1 MSGRWRS
8 HATARGAAND
18 PPHSIRH
25 LFGRRVG
32 AGTVLILYLLVRYVM
47 MGVRVGAG
55 TKGEGVNAGASDRDW
70 YYAKTDTP
78 SGQQAGPFGWEQL
91 RSLALAGAIAP
102 TDLVWHP
109 SLPQWVP
116 AAQIGGL
123 FPVGAFRPAQPAAP
137 SVAPPRPPNEWV
149 AGMATGPFEAPPAPL
164 TPAPARRPRPW
175 LLPVII
181 SLAALL
187 LVGGGLGVYFGFIR
201 DRDDSPA
208 TTTTLAGTETTS
220 ATTPGVTTGPGGT
233 TVTTLET
240 AGTTGS
246 TVPTARA
253 AAWFP
258 VDPVGQTPSP
268 RMSHAMAYDARAG
281 AVIMFGGVYL
291 TDEDIIDYDDTW
303 AFDTSTGR
311 WTDLAPA
318 GALPPARDS
327 HAMAYDP
334 DTEQII
340 LFGGVSSYG
349 EWLDDTWAYDTATNS
364 WFDLAPPGARPLSR
378 MGHAL
383 AYDPVTRQTILFGG
397 IDDIDTYFGDTWAYD
412 FATNSWLDLNPAGQ
426 VPTGRYGH
434 TMVYDADTGRVL
446 LFGGWGNDGNFSDTW
461 AYDPQSN
468 TWAELDPGTTGPANR
483 AGQSM
488 VYDTARGRAILI
500 GGWGDD
506 VFFGDTWAFDS
517 AAGRWD
523 EVDQGGAGAPEPR
536 GLAAAAY
543 DPATGS
549 TVLFGGYDGD
559 IQFGD
564 TWVYGVNSR

>member
-1 MSGRWRS
+1 MGL
-8 HATARGAAND
+8 AGERG
-18 PPHSIRH
+18 I
-25 LFGRRVG
+25 
-32 AGTVLILYLLVRYVM
+32 
-47 MGVRVGAG
+47 
-55 TKGEGVNAGASDRDW
+55 KEEGVNAGASNSDW

-78 SGQQAGPFGWEQL
+78 SGRQAGPFAWEQL

-123 FPVGAFRPAQPAAP
+123 IPEGAFGSAQAAGPA
-137 SVAPPRPPNEWV
+137 VAPPPPDNEWPP
-149 AGMATGPFEAPPAPL
+149 GMATGPFEAPPAPV
-164 TPAPARRPRPW
+164 TPAAARGRRPW

-187 LVGGGLGVYFGFIR
+187 LVGGGLGVYFGLIR
-201 DRDDSPA
+201 DGDDSPA
-208 TTTTLAGTETTS
+208 TTTTLAGTETTGP
-220 ATTPGVTTGPGGT
+220 TTPGATTGPGDT
-233 TVTTLET
+233 TATTRET

-246 TVPTARA
+246 TVPSAGP
-253 AAWFP
+253 AAWLP

-268 RMSHAMAYDARAG
+268 RMSHAMAYNARAG
-281 AVIMFGGVYL
+281 AVVLFGGVFM
-291 TDEDIIDYDDTW
+291 TDEDILDYGDTW
-303 AFDTSTGR
+303 SFNTTTSR

-318 GALPPARDS
+318 GAVPPARDS
-327 HAMAYDP
+327 HAMAYDL

-340 LFGGVSSYG
+340 LFGGVNGYG
-349 EWLDDTWAYDTATNS
+349 EWLDDTWSYDAATNS
-364 WFDLAPPGARPLSR
+364 WFDLAPPGARPLPR

-383 AYDPVTRQTILFGG
+383 AYDPVTRQMILFGG

-434 TMVYDADTGRVL
+434 TMVYDAGSGRVL
-446 LFGGWGNDGNFSDTW
+446 LFGGWGNDGNFNDTW

-468 TWAELDPGTTGPANR
+468 TWDEVDPGATGPDYR

-488 VYDTARGRAILI
+488 VYDAARGRTLLI
-500 GGWGDD
+500 GGWGDSA
-506 VFFGDTWAFDS
+506 FFGDTWAFDS
-517 AAGRWD
+517 AAARWE

-536 GLAAAAY
+536 ALAAAAY

-564 TWVYGVNSR
+564 TWVYAVSSR